1 MNYKLVKYLI
11 LIVAL
16 CQITNESSAQKVNLL
31 PDTVGMCWGD
41 SVVLQASF
49 IAAPK
54 NTTYRWITPD
64 GIKDFFKSIPAKK
77 QGRYSIRVKTGNV
90 TYADSTYVKYYP
102 KPKINFSD
110 TSICNTTLAIL
121 DAKNVGAKYLWSTD
135 ETSQRIKIE
144 NQGKYWV
151 KINNR
156 GCSASDTFMVF
167 FNQGATPNFGAEITF
182 CMSEENKVLS
192 IKNVPG
198 TRVLWSNGATTTSI
212 TATKAGY
219 YWVKT
224 QSALCGSKTD
234 SVNVKLKACDCEILV
249 PNSFTP
255 NEDDKN
261 DYFYPVLP
269 CEYSSYTFIIYDRWQ
284 NPVFT
289 TSNVNGKWD
298 GRFKGNLCP
307 DDIYFW
313 HIETIEKGSGKK
325 DVRDGKV
332 SLFR

>member
-1 MNYKLVKYLI
+1 MNFRKIKYLI
-11 LIVAL
+11 LVLLLTEISV
-16 CQITNESSAQKVNLL
+16 SYAQKMNLL
-31 PDTVGMCWGD
+31 PDTVGICFGD
-41 SVVLQASF
+41 SALLQANF

-64 GIKDFFKSIPAKK
+64 GIKDFFKSISAKK

-102 KPKINFSD
+102 KPKLNFSD
-110 TSICNTTLAIL
+110 TSICNTTLAVL
-121 DAKNVGAKYLWSTD
+121 DAKNAGAKYLWSTD

-144 NQGKYWV
+144 SQGKYWV
-151 KINNR
+151 KVNNR
-156 GCSASDTFMVF
+156 GCAASDTFMVL
-167 FNQGATPNFGAEITF
+167 FNQGATPNFGTEVTF
-182 CMSEENKVLS
+182 CMSDENKVLS

-198 TRVLWSNGATTTSI
+198 TRVQWSNGATTNSI
-212 TATKAGY
+212 VPTKQGY

-224 QSALCGSKTD
+224 QSMMCGTKTD
-234 SVNVKLKACDCEILV
+234 SVFVKLKACDCEILI

-261 DYFYPVLP
+261 DYFFPVLP
-269 CEYSSYTFIIYDRWQ
+269 CEYSSYTFTVYDRWS

-289 TSNVNGKWD
+289 TNNINGKWD

-307 DDIYFW
+307 DDVYVYV
-313 HIETIEKGSGKK
+313 IETVEKNSGKK
-325 DVRDGKV
+325 MVRNGQV